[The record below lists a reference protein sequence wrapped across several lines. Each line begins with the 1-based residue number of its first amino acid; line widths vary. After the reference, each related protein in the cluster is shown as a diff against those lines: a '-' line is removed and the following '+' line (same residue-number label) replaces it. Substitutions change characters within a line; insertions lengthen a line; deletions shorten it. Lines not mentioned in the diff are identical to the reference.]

1 MRRTVRQPAEK
12 PTFRRWSKPQELP
25 SIMGDKSPK
34 ANQKKTTQKA
44 TKATTAD
51 KKKQQATAA
60 KAASSGKKK

>member
-1 MRRTVRQPAEK
+1 MREPSEK
-12 PTFRRWSKPQELP
+12 QTFRGRSQPQELLR
-25 SIMGDKSPK
+25 IMGDRSPK